1 MNAMMDLIKQ
11 FNDNAMNSAKRV
23 GELNM
28 KTFETLTAKQTE
40 VLNTCF
46 ETSTKNV
53 EAMSKAKDPQEVMAL
68 QQEALKA
75 CSEKWILNVREAAEL
90 LTATRDELVVIAE
103 EAAKQIAESTEKAGE
118 LNKQAL
124 TENMEKATE
133 AVEKAVAKATEMT
146 EEAVAA
152 TKEAA
157 DKAAAASKEMTD
169 KAVKAGKKVA
179 DEVKSAA
186 A

>member
-1 MNAMMDLIKQ
+1 MQNAMMDLMKQ

-28 KTFETLTAKQTE
+28 KTFETLTAKQSE
-40 VLNTCF
+40 LLNTCV
-46 ETSTKNV
+46 ETGTKNV
-53 EAMSKAKDPQEVMAL
+53 EALSKAKDPQEAMAL

-75 CSEKWILNVREAAEL
+75 SSEQWVVSVREAADL

-103 EAAKQIAESTEKAGE
+103 EAAAQVADSSEKAGE

-157 DKAAAASKEMTD
+157 DKAAAAGQNMAA
-169 KAVKAGKKVA
+169 KAMEAGKKVA
-179 DEVKSAA
+179 DEVKAV
-186 A
+186 

>member
-1 MNAMMDLIKQ
+1 MNAMMDLMKQ

-40 VLNTCF
+40 VMNTCF

-53 EAMSKAKDPQEVMAL
+53 EAMSKAKDPQEAMAL

-75 CSEKWILNVREAAEL
+75 CSEKWMLNVREAADL

-103 EAAKQIAESTEKAGE
+103 EAAQQVADSSEKAGE

-124 TENMEKATE
+124 TENMAKATE

-146 EEAVAA
+146 DEAVAA
-152 TKEAA
+152 TKAA
-157 DKAAAASKEMTD
+157 TDKVADAGKEMTA
-169 KAVKAGKKVA
+169 KAVSAGKKA
-179 DEVKSAA
+179 ANDVK
-186 A
+186 

>member
-1 MNAMMDLIKQ
+1 MNAMMDLMKQ

-46 ETSTKNV
+46 ETNSKNV
-53 EAMSKAKDPQEVMAL
+53 EAMSKAKDPQEAMAM
-68 QQEALKA
+68 QQEVLKT
-75 CSEKWILNVREAAEL
+75 CSETWIANVREAADL

-103 EAAKQIAESTEKAGE
+103 EAAKQVADSSEKAGE

-124 TENMEKATE
+124 TENMAKATE

-146 EEAVAA
+146 DEAVAA

-157 DKAAAASKEMTD
+157 DKAAAAGKEMAD
-169 KAVKAGKKVA
+169 KAVKASKKA
-179 DEVKSAA
+179 SA
-186 A
+186 